1 MKLDRR
7 SFLGGITASVAMGSP
22 LVRAAGKAEVPL
34 LRLGIT
40 SDTHVRF
47 ACDMNNPK
55 TQNGFSSY
63 LFEKALMHFRD
74 VGVDAVVHPGDF
86 TEFGLISELQGTAVS
101 WNRVFPNDLG
111 ADGQRVEKMFVR
123 GNHDIMS
130 GHPRATEQ
138 QALIRDDPAKAWKEV
153 LGIDWYT
160 EKVMLR
166 KVKGFSFILAD
177 WGATPADL
185 DKFFEAHGGELPKKA
200 PFFYIQH
207 GPPAGLHDAQ
217 DEFGDKCGGDSARC
231 ARWLAKYPNAV
242 AFTGH
247 SHYSVTLGD
256 QVNQGEF
263 LSIGCGCLQYMWN
276 RQGRDNSWSLPQG
289 VKGHADR
296 CSSAG
301 HQGLVMR
308 VYRDRLEL
316 ERWDF
321 ANHEKVGLDQVFP
334 LDGSKPYSF
343 DEQRRRARAPQF
355 PSGAALAVSERDHH
369 YRVRGE
375 KWTDERQVV
384 VTVPRAAETA
394 TDEGRV
400 YEYECKVFAADSS
413 EPLIVR
419 RVLANGY
426 FLNDARVEKK
436 TIIAFGKDELPA
448 DKKLRFE
455 VRAMDCWGNR
465 SKPLS
470 VSR

>member
-7 SFLGGITASVAMGSP
+7 GFLGGLTATVAMGSP

-40 SDTHVRF
+40 SDTHIRF

-63 LFEKALMHFRD
+63 LFEKALLHFRE

-123 GNHDIMS
+123 GNHDIMA
-130 GHPRATEQ
+130 GNPWKKEP

-166 KVKGFSFILAD
+166 KVKGFPFILAD

-200 PFFYIQH
+200 PFFYVQH

-256 QVNQGEF
+256 QVNQGDF

-276 RQGRDNSWSLPQG
+276 RQGRDNSWSLAPG

-296 CSSAG
+296 CNSAG
-301 HQGLVMR
+301 HQGLMLR

-321 ANHEKVGLDQVFP
+321 ANHEKVGPDLVFP

-355 PSGAALAVSERDHH
+355 PSGAAIKVERTRHKLGKKGGEKEIEVFALTVPSAAQTFVNRVLR
-369 YRVRGE
+369 YRVTVELKDGN
-375 KWTDERQVV
+375 QVV
-384 VTVPRAAETA
+384 LKRH
-394 TDEGRV
+394 
-400 YEYECKVFAADSS
+400 
-413 EPLIVR
+413 
-419 RVLANGY
+419 VLAPDY
-426 FLNDARVEKK
+426 HLPVERAGQPFVLPMPVEDLPKDGDFRFAVVS
-436 TIIAFGKDELPA
+436 INCFGKSSA
-448 DKKLRFE
+448 
-455 VRAMDCWGNR
+455 
-465 SKPLS
+465 PL
-470 VSR
+470 VTDYLKV